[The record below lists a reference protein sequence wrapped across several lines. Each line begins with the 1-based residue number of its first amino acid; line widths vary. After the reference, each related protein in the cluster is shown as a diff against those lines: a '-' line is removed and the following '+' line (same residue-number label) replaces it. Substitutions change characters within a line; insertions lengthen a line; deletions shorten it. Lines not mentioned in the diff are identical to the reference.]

1 MQSAESPDLEMWRE
15 EAIGR
20 AWDGLLAYLSETPLQ
35 QTLRTH
41 LSDYPTKSP
50 GGKYFGPGVLRG

>member
-1 MQSAESPDLEMWRE
+1 MKILAFAITRILGGCNRLNLLLWRCGGG
-15 EAIGR
+15 EAIWR

-41 LSDYPTKSP
+41 LSDYP
-50 GGKYFGPGVLRG
+50 